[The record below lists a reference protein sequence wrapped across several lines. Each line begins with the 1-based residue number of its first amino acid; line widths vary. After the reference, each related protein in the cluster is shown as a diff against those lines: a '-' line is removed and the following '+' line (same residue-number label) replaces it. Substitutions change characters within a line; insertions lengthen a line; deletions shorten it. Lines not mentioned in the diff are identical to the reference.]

1 MSRKTSYTLLTAVG
15 IVIVIV
21 IGYVFRDLIGFA
33 LMRYYLEPGQSFAAT
48 PAPEAP
54 DYAQSNAWAALPE
67 REDNAD
73 LTPQGVAF
81 FDRS

>member
-15 IVIVIV
+15 IVIVIVIVIV

-48 PAPEAP
+48 PAPAVS
-54 DYAQSNAWAALPE
+54 YTHLRAQRPY
-67 REDNAD
+67 
-73 LTPQGVAF
+73 
-81 FDRS
+81 